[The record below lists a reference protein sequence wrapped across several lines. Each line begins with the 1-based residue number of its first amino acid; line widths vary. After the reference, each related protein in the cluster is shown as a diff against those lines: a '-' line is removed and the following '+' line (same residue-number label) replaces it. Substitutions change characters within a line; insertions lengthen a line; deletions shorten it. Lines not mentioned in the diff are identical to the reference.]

1 MFNGSPGRD
10 VTGASFRDKGMN
22 VRVPFQVPSKG
33 VKDAD
38 KAGCKIFGFIDFG
51 KHAQDD
57 IADRRKKKT
66 EASAV
71 LEEEDAQFFRN
82 GEDAVPVDTGDE
94 LTGHMEGAKLIIL
107 VAAGRTETA
116 AATKRNKL
124 EVTAMG
130 TAVHGSPI
138 RRATTMNH
146 LVDIFGDSGT
156 WMKLVNYVF
165 IIISKNGL

>member
-1 MFNGSPGRD
+1 M
-10 VTGASFRDKGMN
+10 
-22 VRVPFQVPSKG
+22 
-33 VKDAD
+33 
-38 KAGCKIFGFIDFG
+38 
-51 KHAQDD
+51 
-57 IADRRKKKT
+57 
-66 EASAV
+66 
-71 LEEEDAQFFRN
+71 
-82 GEDAVPVDTGDE
+82 PVDTGDE

-146 LVDIFGDSGT
+146 LVDIFGDSRT

-165 IIISKNGL
+165 IIISKNGLFSMDMAARCVQLHILRKKR